1 MTVLFDKLGMSRKL
15 EGEGK
20 FTRLQAETLSDTL
33 HDALGDATATKADL
47 GNLKAELEAQIGLS
61 EARMRAFIADV
72 RTQILSFMIG
82 IAIAAGII
90 QHFWK

>member
-33 HDALGDATATKADL
+33 HDALNEGAATKADVEGVKTEMRL
-47 GNLKAELEAQIGLS
+47 MGARLMTVIAETNLRTILWIAGL
-61 EARMRAFIADV
+61 FV
-72 RTQILSFMIG
+72 
-82 IAIAAGII
+82 AAGII